1 MRSYG
6 ISYWVARKDES
17 DRICSLSDIEIVCPN
32 GMLRT
37 PYTDL
42 QEEEKEEGSYRG
54 PVAVAK
60 AGSPWY

>member
-1 MRSYG
+1 M
-6 ISYWVARKDES
+6 ARKDES
-17 DRICSLSDIEIVCPN
+17 DRICSLSDIEVVCPN